1 MGIFLTLKQA
11 GFAITTCAY
20 FYSQHGSSLYNLTLG
35 AVKHQL
41 SLCRDCSPKA
51 SPCSPCLPI
60 ALPWANKSAKE
71 DFLQWEP
78 RNSTK
83 INRSCWWAQIQV
95 VSLSGLQGRI
105 WLCYW
110 QRPSISS
117 RVENVVRSCKLSLFS
132 SYSVA
137 ILMSPWSTELKLF
150 FSIVSDFSV
159 LQSSVLLIDLIDIT
173 YCISIYAI
181 AVTGFHWLVSAGH
194 TLTWNLTPQ
203 LQI

>member
-1 MGIFLTLKQA
+1 MQA
-11 GFAITTCAY
+11 RFAITTCAY
-20 FYSQHGSSLYNLTLG
+20 FYSQHGSSLYKLTLG

-60 ALPWANKSAKE
+60 ALPRANKSAKE
-71 DFLQWEP
+71 DFLQWEA

-83 INRSCWWAQIQV
+83 INRSCWRAQIQV

-110 QRPSISS
+110 QRPSVSS

-137 ILMSPWSTELKLF
+137 VLMCVIDRSDRYHILHFNLCHCCHWFPLTGLRWEYTDLKL
-150 FSIVSDFSV
+150 D
-159 LQSSVLLIDLIDIT
+159 SSVANIRH
-173 YCISIYAI
+173 A
-181 AVTGFHWLVSAGH
+181 
-194 TLTWNLTPQ
+194 
-203 LQI
+203 LQH